1 MTMAN
6 KKLNDWENAPQSRS
20 VIGGKKK
27 GVPEPLK
34 VFVRW
39 NCDVKGKFESVETEC
54 FYCGEPLNKQN
65 RTKDHVRPRSKG
77 YTLRRN
83 KVYACMI
90 CNIDKSSKTLRE
102 WRERLLQM
110 NPANAS
116 GEQKYIYL
124 LNRRNRIIEK
134 LNLMISKI
142 WNA

>member
-1 MTMAN
+1 MCS
-6 KKLNDWENAPQSRS
+6 KKLHDWENAPQNRS
-20 VIGGKKK
+20 VIGVKKK
-27 GVPEPLK
+27 GVPEPLR

-39 NCDVKGKFESVETEC
+39 NCGVKGKFESIDTEC
-54 FYCGEPLNKQN
+54 FYCGEALNKQN
-65 RTKDHVRPRSKG
+65 RTKDHVRARTKG
-77 YTLRRN
+77 YTLKNN
-83 KVYACMI
+83 KVYACQF
-90 CNIDKSSKTLRE
+90 CNVDKGAKKLKE

-110 NPANAS
+110 KPENAS